1 MASYVV
7 NTKKQQQEMLKELN
21 METLDDLFV
30 DVPESVKLTTLNI
43 PEGKSE
49 LEVYN
54 EMSTMASKN
63 TVFKHIFRGAG
74 AYNHYIPSIV
84 NAVVSKEEFLTS
96 YTPYQPEIAQGILQS
111 IFEYQTQMC
120 ELTGL
125 DVSNASVYDG
135 AVAAAEAALMV
146 QERRKSDIIVAGTV
160 NPQVLAVIKTYCE
173 SRDVNLIVLNNDAYS
188 VDLDDLKNKLNNT
201 IAGVVVQSPNYYG
214 IIEDVKTISELAHS
228 HEAKVIM
235 HTNPISLALLKNAK
249 ELDVDICTAEG
260 QPLGMLLSFGGP
272 YLGVMTCKKEL
283 MRRLPGRIVGQTV
296 DTNNK
301 RCFVLTLQA
310 REQHIRRE
318 KASSNICSN
327 QALCAMRASVYCA
340 AVGPQGL
347 RQVAINSVSNAHY
360 LAKQLATIDGFKLK
374 TDKEFFNE
382 FLMSCPADN
391 KKLTKLLAD
400 RGILAGLPVEDDI
413 LWCVTEMN
421 SKKEIDMLVKT
432 IREVL

>member
-7 NTKKQQQEMLKELN
+7 NTKKQQQQMLKELN
-21 METLDDLFV
+21 METLDDLYI
-30 DVPESVKLTTLNI
+30 DVPKSVVLKSLDI

-54 EMSTMASKN
+54 EMSETAAKN

-84 NAVVSKEEFLTS
+84 NAVVNKEEFLTS

-135 AVAAAEAALMV
+135 AVAAAEASLMI
-146 QERRKSDIIVAGTV
+146 QERKRSDIIVAGTV

-173 SRDVNLIVLNNDAYS
+173 SRDVNLTILKTDDYS
-188 VDLDDLKNKLNNT
+188 VDLKDLKSKLHDN

-214 IIEDVKTISELAHS
+214 IIEDVKVISELTHS
-228 HEAKVIM
+228 HGGKVIM
-235 HTNPISLALLKNAK
+235 HTNPIALALLKNGK

-260 QPLGMLLSFGGP
+260 QPLGMPLSFGGP
-272 YLGVMTCKKEL
+272 YLGIMTCKKEL

-340 AVGPQGL
+340 ALGPEGL
-347 RQVAINSVSNAHY
+347 KQVAVNSASNAHY

-374 TDKEFFNE
+374 TKKEFFNE
-382 FLMSCPADN
+382 FLMSCPTDSH
-391 KKLTKLLAD
+391 KLTDLLAK
-400 RGILAGLPVEDDI
+400 RGILAGLPVENNI
-413 LWCVTEMN
+413 LWCATEMN
-421 SKKEIDMLVKT
+421 SKKEIDKLVET
-432 IREVL
+432 IKEVL

>member
-21 METLDDLFV
+21 METLDDLFI
-30 DVPESVKLTTLNI
+30 DVPESVKLRTLNI

-54 EMSTMASKN
+54 DMSEIAAKN
-63 TVFKHIFRGAG
+63 VIFKHIFRGAG

-84 NAVVSKEEFLTS
+84 NTVVSKEEFLTS

-120 ELTGL
+120 QLTGL

-160 NPQVLAVIKTYCE
+160 NPQVLAVIKTYCA
-173 SRDVNLIVLNNDAYS
+173 SRDVNLIVLNNNDYS
-188 VDLDDLKNKLNNT
+188 IDLNDLENNLNDT
-201 IAGVVVQSPNYYG
+201 VAGVVVQSPNYYG
-214 IIEDVKTISELAHS
+214 IIEDVKTISALTHS
-228 HEAKVIM
+228 YGGKVIM
-235 HTNPISLALLKNAK
+235 HTNPIALALLKNAK
-249 ELDVDICTAEG
+249 ELDADICTAEG
-260 QPLGMLLSFGGP
+260 QPLGMPLSFGGP
-272 YLGVMTCKKEL
+272 YLGIMTCKKEL
-283 MRRLPGRIVGQTV
+283 MRKLPGRIVGQTV

-340 AVGPQGL
+340 ALGPGGL
-347 RQVAINSVSNAHY
+347 KQVAINSASNAHY
-360 LAKQLATIDGFKLK
+360 LAEQLAAIDGFKLK

-382 FLMSCPADN
+382 FLMSCPVDN
-391 KKLTKLLAD
+391 KELTELLAEK
-400 RGILAGLPVEDDI
+400 GILAGLPVENDI
-413 LWCVTEMN
+413 LWCATEMN
-421 SKKEIDMLVKT
+421 SKKEIDKLVET
-432 IREVL
+432 IKEVM